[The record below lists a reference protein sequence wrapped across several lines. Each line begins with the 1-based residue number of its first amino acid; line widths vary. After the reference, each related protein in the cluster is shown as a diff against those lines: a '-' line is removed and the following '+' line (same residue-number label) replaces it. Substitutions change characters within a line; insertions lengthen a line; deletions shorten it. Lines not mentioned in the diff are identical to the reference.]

1 MKPYILLT
9 EIRWLRYTN
18 QRGGRNIAYSEAML
32 RAIKKYEAEK
42 IDRISLR
49 VPKGKK
55 EIIQKF
61 AEDHGESVNSFINR
75 AIDEAMQE
83 E

>member
-1 MKPYILLT
+1 M
-9 EIRWLRYTN
+9 
-18 QRGGRNIAYSEAML
+18 AYSEAML

-55 EIIQKF
+55 EVIQKF

-75 AIDEAMQE
+75 AIDEAMAE
-83 E
+83 EER

>member
-1 MKPYILLT
+1 M
-9 EIRWLRYTN
+9 
-18 QRGGRNIAYSEAML
+18 AYSEAML

-55 EIIQKF
+55 EAIQKF
-61 AEDHGESVNSFINR
+61 AEDRGESVNSFINR
-75 AIDEAMQE
+75 AIDEAMAE
-83 E
+83 ED

>member
-1 MKPYILLT
+1 M
-9 EIRWLRYTN
+9 
-18 QRGGRNIAYSEAML
+18 AYSEAML

-75 AIDEAMQE
+75 AIDEAMAE
-83 E
+83 ED

>member
-1 MKPYILLT
+1 M
-9 EIRWLRYTN
+9 
-18 QRGGRNIAYSEAML
+18 AYSDAML

-55 EIIQKF
+55 EVIQKF
-61 AEDHGESVNSFINR
+61 AENQGESVNSFINR
-75 AIDEAMQE
+75 AIDEAME
-83 E
+83 RKE

>member
-1 MKPYILLT
+1 M
-9 EIRWLRYTN
+9 
-18 QRGGRNIAYSEAML
+18 AYSEAML

-55 EIIQKF
+55 EVIQKF

-75 AIDEAMQE
+75 AIDEAMAE
-83 E
+83 EEIQMKRALYLNYTHEF

>member
-1 MKPYILLT
+1 M
-9 EIRWLRYTN
+9 
-18 QRGGRNIAYSEAML
+18 AYSEAML

-55 EIIQKF
+55 EVIQKF

-75 AIDEAMQE
+75 AIDEAME
-83 E
+83 EGK

>member
-1 MKPYILLT
+1 M
-9 EIRWLRYTN
+9 
-18 QRGGRNIAYSEAML
+18 AYSEAML

-55 EIIQKF
+55 EVIQKF

-75 AIDEAMQE
+75 AIDEAME
-83 E
+83 EDK

>member
-1 MKPYILLT
+1 M
-9 EIRWLRYTN
+9 
-18 QRGGRNIAYSEAML
+18 AYSEAML

-55 EIIQKF
+55 EAIQKF
-61 AEDHGESVNSFINR
+61 AENQGESVNSFINR

>member
-1 MKPYILLT
+1 M
-9 EIRWLRYTN
+9 
-18 QRGGRNIAYSEAML
+18 AYSDAML

-55 EIIQKF
+55 EVIQKF

-75 AIDEAMQE
+75 AIDEAMKNTDK
-83 E
+83 

>member
-1 MKPYILLT
+1 M
-9 EIRWLRYTN
+9 
-18 QRGGRNIAYSEAML
+18 AYSEAML

-55 EIIQKF
+55 EVIQKF
-61 AEDHGESVNSFINR
+61 AEDHGESVNAFINR
-75 AIDEAMQE
+75 AVDKVME
-83 E
+83 EENG

>member
-1 MKPYILLT
+1 M
-9 EIRWLRYTN
+9 
-18 QRGGRNIAYSEAML
+18 AYSEAML

-55 EIIQKF
+55 EVIQKF
-61 AEDHGESVNSFINR
+61 AENQGESVNSFINR
-75 AIDEAMQE
+75 AIDEAMKNTDK
-83 E
+83 

>member
-1 MKPYILLT
+1 M
-9 EIRWLRYTN
+9 
-18 QRGGRNIAYSEAML
+18 AYSEAML

-55 EIIQKF
+55 EVIQKF

-75 AIDEAMQE
+75 AIDEAMQDK
-83 E
+83 

>member
-1 MKPYILLT
+1 M
-9 EIRWLRYTN
+9 
-18 QRGGRNIAYSEAML
+18 AYSEAML

-55 EIIQKF
+55 EVIQKF
-61 AEDHGESVNSFINR
+61 AEDQGESVNSFINR

-83 E
+83 EEWRVLKC

>member
-1 MKPYILLT
+1 M
-9 EIRWLRYTN
+9 
-18 QRGGRNIAYSEAML
+18 AYSEAML

-55 EIIQKF
+55 EVIQKF

>member
-1 MKPYILLT
+1 M
-9 EIRWLRYTN
+9 
-18 QRGGRNIAYSEAML
+18 AYSDAML

-55 EIIQKF
+55 EVIQKF
-61 AEDHGESVNSFINR
+61 AENQGESVNSFINR

>member
-1 MKPYILLT
+1 M
-9 EIRWLRYTN
+9 
-18 QRGGRNIAYSEAML
+18 AYSDAML

-55 EIIQKF
+55 EVIQKF

-75 AIDEAMQE
+75 AIDEAMAE
-83 E
+83 EER

>member
-1 MKPYILLT
+1 M
-9 EIRWLRYTN
+9 
-18 QRGGRNIAYSEAML
+18 AYSEAML

-55 EIIQKF
+55 EVIQKF

-83 E
+83 EK

>member
-1 MKPYILLT
+1 M
-9 EIRWLRYTN
+9 
-18 QRGGRNIAYSEAML
+18 AYSEAML

>member
-1 MKPYILLT
+1 M
-9 EIRWLRYTN
+9 
-18 QRGGRNIAYSEAML
+18 AYSEAML

-55 EIIQKF
+55 EIIQNF
-61 AEDHGESVNSFINR
+61 AEDHGESVNAFINR
-75 AIDEAMQE
+75 AIDEAME
-83 E
+83 KGNR

>member
-1 MKPYILLT
+1 M
-9 EIRWLRYTN
+9 
-18 QRGGRNIAYSEAML
+18 AYSEAML

-55 EIIQKF
+55 EVIQKF

-75 AIDEAMQE
+75 AIDEAMAE
-83 E
+83 EEI

>member
-1 MKPYILLT
+1 M
-9 EIRWLRYTN
+9 
-18 QRGGRNIAYSEAML
+18 AYSDAML

-55 EIIQKF
+55 EVIQKF
-61 AEDHGESVNSFINR
+61 AENQGESVNSFINR
-75 AIDEAMQE
+75 AIDEAMKNTDK
-83 E
+83 

>member
-1 MKPYILLT
+1 M
-9 EIRWLRYTN
+9 
-18 QRGGRNIAYSEAML
+18 AYSDAML

-55 EIIQKF
+55 EAIQKF
-61 AEDHGESVNSFINR
+61 AENHGESVNSFINR
-75 AIDEAMQE
+75 AIDEAMQDK
-83 E
+83 

>member
-1 MKPYILLT
+1 M
-9 EIRWLRYTN
+9 
-18 QRGGRNIAYSEAML
+18 AYSEAML

-75 AIDEAMQE
+75 AIDEAME

>member
-1 MKPYILLT
+1 M
-9 EIRWLRYTN
+9 
-18 QRGGRNIAYSEAML
+18 AYSEAML

-55 EIIQKF
+55 EVIQKF

-75 AIDEAMQE
+75 AIDEAME
-83 E
+83 RKE

>member
-1 MKPYILLT
+1 M
-9 EIRWLRYTN
+9 
-18 QRGGRNIAYSEAML
+18 AYSDAML
-32 RAIKKYEAEK
+32 RAIKKCEAEK

-55 EIIQKF
+55 EVIQKF

-75 AIDEAMQE
+75 AIDEAME
-83 E
+83 RKE

>member
-1 MKPYILLT
+1 M
-9 EIRWLRYTN
+9 
-18 QRGGRNIAYSEAML
+18 AYSEAML

-55 EIIQKF
+55 EVIQKF

-75 AIDEAMQE
+75 AIDEAMAE
-83 E
+83 EK